1 MRAPVAWLDPHGPP
15 HLVCTAAVPLVEP
28 GVLPEGACPLG
39 LGSGGAYPPEQLGEP
54 ADVRCAAAAGSGG
67 RAPAGRSAGLALR
80 GSSAAADRSSR
91 QPSNPQKQPQQQHQQ
106 QQQPMAMLPAAQTPS
121 PPQHALPSPQTAPP
135 LQSPQ
140 SMAPQAST
148 QQQQPGPQGLLRP
161 PAVHPPPSQQQR
173 ALPLVQPRAVASQPG
188 LQQAAGQPAPR
199 AAASG
204 AALPLRPLLPNLLL
218 PGALPPS
225 RAPPPP
231 RPCSLLCHA
240 IAHMHGIFIGC
251 LPRWRQA
258 TPSLRSRRRPLRS
271 GQPLRGR
278 IPQQCSSA
286 ALGCHRQHGWNPC
299 IIDGS
304 IPAPFSPML
313 FGRRMTRRTA
323 GRRFRRRYASC
334 RLPFQESGGTCS
346 SAPLTRHL

>member
-1 MRAPVAWLDPHGPP
+1 M
-15 HLVCTAAVPLVEP
+15 VEP

-54 ADVRCAAAAGSGG
+54 AEVRCAAAAGSGG
-67 RAPAGRSAGLALR
+67 RAPAGRSAGPALR

-91 QPSNPQKQPQQQHQQ
+91 QPSNPQQQPQQQHQQ
-106 QQQPMAMLPAAQTPS
+106 QQQQMAMLPAAHTPS

-173 ALPLVQPRAVASQPG
+173 ALPLVQPRALASQPG
-188 LQQAAGQPAPR
+188 LQQAAGRPAPR

-204 AALPLRPLLPNLLL
+204 AAPPLRPLLPNLLL

-231 RPCSLLCHA
+231 RPCSLPMLLLICMAFSLAVCPGGDKLPPPSGPAGAPFVAASLCA
-240 IAHMHGIFIGC
+240 GGF
-251 LPRWRQA
+251 L
-258 TPSLRSRRRPLRS
+258 
-271 GQPLRGR
+271 
-278 IPQQCSSA
+278 SSA
-286 ALGCHRQHGWNPC
+286 AALPSSV
-299 IIDGS
+299 IGS
-304 IPAPFSPML
+304 TAGIPASLMVRSLCPFRQCYL
-313 FGRRMTRRTA
+313 A
-323 GRRFRRRYASC
+323 AI
-334 RLPFQESGGTCS
+334 
-346 SAPLTRHL
+346 